1 MASKLHIITVNVQ
14 GIRDKQKRNRFY
26 EWAKN
31 QKADIILVQETHFTD
46 ELLPYIRTEW
56 KGEIIHSLGTSQSR
70 GVSIFISKNIN
81 AEIIDTTLD
90 HEGRYI
96 ISNI

>member
-14 GIRDKQKRNRFY
+14 RIRDKQNVIDSMNVLKI
-26 EWAKN
+26 K
-31 QKADIILVQETHFTD
+31 KADIILVQETHFTD

-56 KGEIIHSLGTSQSR
+56 KGESIHSLGTSQSR

-81 AEIIDTTLD
+81 AVLQPLM
-90 HEGRYI
+90 
-96 ISNI
+96 